1 MSKIIQVWKADN
13 FGKGVLNGSQDFF
26 RITPDP
32 SPNDGGAVD
41 SVNGQTG
48 VVVLDAGDVGA
59 EPTLGFTPENVAN
72 KATNLTSPDNTK
84 YPTTQAVADGL
95 ALKTLPLIADDTTAV
110 VTGVTVPTAFR
121 SYLIPAGTLT
131 NYNRLIMQMQVRKE
145 SGTGTGQ
152 IRFYVNNSNDF
163 ATSTQIA
170 TANMTSG
177 ISYGSLER
185 KMVMRGT
192 NIIGFGFTT
201 NSATDSNVNAAAF
214 DTTAFNRANDI
225 WVFVAVN
232 PASVTEV
239 YTLEYFEMNARRTKT
254 TI

>member
-1 MSKIIQVWKADN
+1 MSKILQVWKVN
-13 FGKGVLNGSQDFF
+13 NYGKGVIDGSQDFF

-32 SPNDGGAVD
+32 STNGGGAEWGGITGTL
-41 SVNGQTG
+41 SAQTDLQTA
-48 VVVLDAGDVGA
+48 LDA
-59 EPTLGFTPENVAN
+59 
-72 KATNLTSPDNTK
+72 
-84 YPTTQAVADGL
+84 
-95 ALKTLPLIADDTTAV
+95 KTLPLIADDTTSV

-145 SGTGTGQ
+145 SGTGTGSM
-152 IRFYVNNSNDF
+152 RFYVNTSNDF

-185 KMVMRGT
+185 KMVMRST
-192 NIIGFGFTT
+192 NLIGFGFTT
-201 NSATDSNVNAAAF
+201 NSATDSNVNAATF

>member
-110 VTGVTVPTAFR
+110 VTGVTIPTAFR

-145 SGTGTGQ
+145 SGTGSGSVQ
-152 IRFYVNNSNDF
+152 FWVNSSNNF
-163 ATSTQIA
+163 ATATQIA
-170 TANMTSG
+170 ASTAGNT
-177 ISYGSLER
+177 ILFQALER
-185 KMVMRGT
+185 KMTMRGT
-192 NIIGFGFTT
+192 NLLHINGGVNIVSDTIS
-201 NSATDSNVNAAAF
+201 SAQPWISTP
-214 DTTAFNRANDI
+214 FNRANDI
-225 WVFVAVN
+225 WIFVACN
-232 PASVTEV
+232 PASATEV

>member
-1 MSKIIQVWKADN
+1 MTWSKKIRAEQVSIDKSDIGLGNVDN
-13 FGKGVLNGSQDFF
+13 TSDLNKPIS
-26 RITPDP
+26 T
-32 SPNDGGAVD
+32 AT
-41 SVNGQTG
+41 QTA
-48 VVVLDAGDVGA
+48 LDA
-59 EPTLGFTPENVAN
+59 
-72 KATNLTSPDNTK
+72 
-84 YPTTQAVADGL
+84 
-95 ALKTLPLIADDTTAV
+95 KTLPLIADDTTAV

-145 SGTGTGQ
+145 SGTGTGS

-192 NIIGFGFTT
+192 NLVGFGFTT
-201 NSATDSNVNAAAF
+201 NSVTDSNTNAAAF
-214 DTTAFNRANDI
+214 DTTVFNRANDI

-232 PASVTEV
+232 PSSVTEV